1 MLEAAGST
9 GVLLGFTSRAPSAQ
23 VRWEKPEGG
32 GRPAMVEVAGSE
44 EVLEADLVLLAMGF
58 LGPEATLASALG
70 LELDP
75 RSNFKVRPCVAPQL
89 ACVAGSAAQAVP
101 LAHTSV
107 GSERKMH
114 ANHAVKQHGS

>member
-1 MLEAAGST
+1 MLCQQPDLWCACW
-9 GVLLGFTSRAPSAQ
+9 AQ

-58 LGPEATLASALG
+58 LGPEATLADSLG

-75 RSNFKVRPCVAPQL
+75 RSNFKARSRIRGVLQGTC
-89 ACVAGSAAQAVP
+89 S
-101 LAHTSV
+101 S
-107 GSERKMH
+107 
-114 ANHAVKQHGS
+114 